1 MFKNHALEW
10 IFLRLTAVWSILSI
24 FFFLYLFIV
33 NVKTTVFDVFN
44 CTSLFQLFWDAWAS
58 PDLNMFVKLFLFLSL
73 IFLSFHM
80 FYGLVTILQDYVHN
94 EKTKYFGEIL
104 ILLAIIETIKHFYI
118 FLFF

>member
-1 MFKNHALEW
+1 
-10 IFLRLTAVWSILSI
+10 
-24 FFFLYLFIV
+24 
-33 NVKTTVFDVFN
+33 
-44 CTSLFQLFWDAWAS
+44 
-58 PDLNMFVKLFLFLSL
+58 MFVKLFLFLSL

-118 FLFF
+118 FFFFSFFSLFPFLFCLSSRSSCSSIFSFFHFFLLHSSFFNSFFSYAASLHFY